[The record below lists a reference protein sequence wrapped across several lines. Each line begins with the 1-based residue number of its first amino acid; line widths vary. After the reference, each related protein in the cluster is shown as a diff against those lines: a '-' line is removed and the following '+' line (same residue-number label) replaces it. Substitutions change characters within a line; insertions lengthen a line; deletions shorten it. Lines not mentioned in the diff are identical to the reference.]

1 MLRGIILSD
10 AQIETGAARRIFSP
24 QYGAVQRRAGHG
36 SPLPILLVL
45 AEHDPHLRFGLV
57 FHQASLSRDAIV
69 TS

>member
-10 AQIETGAARRIFSP
+10 AQIETGAAGGKPPF
-24 QYGAVQRRAGHG
+24 QQGAVQRRAGHG
-36 SPLPILLVL
+36 LPLPILLVL